1 MKKLKKHH
9 EENKKLYGDGYK
21 RNFVTDRLER
31 NRDILM
37 EVDDFVN
44 VKLNGII
51 YLGMCNIGHNPTYN
65 FSEGRRMEVNIF
77 NLDEDIY
84 GEEIEVFFVER
95 IRSEHK
101 FNNVD
106 ELRLQLI
113 HDKEECLK
121 LASSVNYTK

>member
-1 MKKLKKHH
+1 
-9 EENKKLYGDGYK
+9 
-21 RNFVTDRLER
+21 
-31 NRDILM
+31 
-37 EVDDFVN
+37 
-44 VKLNGII
+44 
-51 YLGMCNIGHNPTYN
+51 
-65 FSEGRRMEVNIF
+65 MEVNIF